1 MAGYSTFILVAI
13 NPTFL
18 KTYESSNVRE
28 HKTVPTFHS
37 YVFSL
42 LCPVFHCKSY
52 WTGLSFATLLMLASV
67 YNDFSDDC

>member
-1 MAGYSTFILVAI
+1 MEGYSTFILVAI
-13 NPTFL
+13 NPAFL

-42 LCPVFHCKSY
+42 LCPVFH
-52 WTGLSFATLLMLASV
+52 
-67 YNDFSDDC
+67 

>member
-13 NPTFL
+13 NPAFL

-37 YVFSL
+37 YVFPL
-42 LCPVFHCKSY
+42 LCPVFHRKSY
-52 WTGLSFATLLMLASV
+52 WTGLSSVDFTYASKCV
-67 YNDFSDDC
+67 Q